1 MSMTELRHLQAKCLD
16 MRSNDAVV
24 LHQVDFEIKESGG
37 DWVQHSVEVMAEDP
51 MDAINYVQKEYK

>member
-1 MSMTELRHLQAKCLD
+1 

-37 DWVQHSVEVMAEDP
+37 DWIQHSVEVMAEDP
-51 MDAINYVQKEYK
+51 IDAIDYVRKEYK